1 MAGRQR
7 ALLEDGADR
16 GSPHRLLPGQRLNCQ
31 DAVNDLVIVDRQTD
45 MTGRVEDQL
54 EKLRAEPV
62 DAHAVTAARS
72 AASDAARMLRDRRI
86 PTRRRGR

>member
-54 EKLRAEPV
+54 DRDLATGETVRTQDREVLR
-62 DAHAVTAARS
+62 
-72 AASDAARMLRDRRI
+72 LQ
-86 PTRRRGR
+86 